1 MLAFRIRMLALIII
15 GSRLVAV
22 ELVVV
27 LVVPFSVLLL
37 MLTEFLLI
45 FFIMLLIFSVLLLVF
60 LLDFSNQIVPALSDI
75 VGALLTNKQIGYSS
89 KGRVKFI
96 P

>member
-45 FFIMLLIFSVLLLVF
+45 FSVLLLVF

-75 VGALLTNKQIGYSS
+75 VGALLTNEQIGYSS